1 MSTVPKVSLIQRP
14 TPLHRL
20 DRMSERLGIDLW
32 IKRDDLTGFAFSGNK
47 GRKLEPLMAKAL
59 STGAEVVVTCGSIQ
73 SNFIRQLGAAC
84 AMFGVKC
91 AAAVMDVPYEFERP
105 TGQALSVTGGNVLL
119 DNWLGVDLRLSPDGT
134 WDTLFKRMEELARE
148 FEADGHKV
156 FRIPVGG
163 SIPEGAYAFYEAGLE
178 LQDQAVEPFDQIVV
192 ASSSGS
198 THVGLSQFFRNSTT
212 RVIGIASDPEPEIAE
227 DFAELSG
234 GLGALLGESGLSPS
248 EFNLKFDFVGPG
260 YGIPSEAGNAAIR
273 DLAQTEGIF
282 LDPIYSG
289 KAFAAVLDLA
299 KKGELSGRTCFWHT
313 GGLPSLFSMQSNL

>member
-1 MSTVPKVSLIQRP
+1 M
-14 TPLHRL
+14 
-20 DRMSERLGIDLW
+20 
-32 IKRDDLTGFAFSGNK
+32 IKSRASATAG
-47 GRKLEPLMAKAL
+47 
-59 STGAEVVVTCGSIQ
+59 
-73 SNFIRQLGAAC
+73 
-84 AMFGVKC
+84 
-91 AAAVMDVPYEFERP
+91 
-105 TGQALSVTGGNVLL
+105 
-119 DNWLGVDLRLSPDGT
+119 GT
-134 WDTLFKRMEELARE
+134 WSFMRRN
-148 FEADGHKV
+148 V
-156 FRIPVGG
+156 SRIGG
-163 SIPEGAYAFYEAGLE
+163 RVTVSSCPAS
-178 LQDQAVEPFDQIVV
+178 
-192 ASSSGS
+192 SSSGS

-289 KAFAAVLDLA
+289 KAFAAVLELA